1 MTRKIANY
9 GWIRDLPDHRDFLYA
24 APAHVQRNL
33 PQSVDLR
40 AKGPAG
46 IYDQGDLGSCT
57 GNAIAAAIEY
67 DQIRQGLPRATPSR
81 LFIYYNERSV
91 EGNVETD
98 SGAQIRDGIKVVA
111 SIGACMEDLWP
122 YNIASFT
129 KKPNAA
135 AYQCAAQHKI
145 VLYRRLTQG
154 LDDMKSSLA
163 SGIPFVFGFSVY
175 ESFESDRVA
184 KTGILYLPQ
193 EHESLVGGH
202 AVLAVGYD
210 DRQKRFLVRNSW
222 GADWGQNGHF
232 TIPYEYLENSDLASD
247 FWNIQSVE
255 E

>member
-1 MTRKIANY
+1 MTRSGKAC
-9 GWIRDLPDHRDFLYA
+9 
-24 APAHVQRNL
+24 PAR
-33 PQSVDLR
+33 
-40 AKGPAG
+40 
-46 IYDQGDLGSCT
+46 
-57 GNAIAAAIEY
+57 
-67 DQIRQGLPRATPSR
+67 R